1 MNKRDFGLSVSS
13 TRFDRN
19 DEKGSA
25 IVIALFVLA
34 LLGVFVAL
42 AMTRTA
48 SEAAAVG
55 NETAEG
61 RTFYAAQGS
70 LETMTRNFNKLFEV
84 KLNPTETDRD
94 AVRNGLVPG
103 LADDFTFVQEVDRV
117 SDSTTKVLN
126 GDTFSGL
133 YAIQDAWRL
142 RTTAT
147 DTQGTQVELTRN
159 ILNNRIPIFQFG
171 IFYEDDLELYRPPL
185 FSFGGRV
192 HTNRHFFIS
201 PGGENVYFDSRVT
214 AVGHIVTESWRN
226 GYSGDNYNGT
236 YIKDASGTFRQ
247 LPKNSGSVLNG
258 TPNVLTELS
267 DYPSSRLNPNWNT
280 VKATFDGNLQNDV
293 TELKLPLKVGTE
305 AGDETK
311 LIEMIKRGKEVGKDL
326 ASDTSVPSSGTPVIA
341 PVTAPVAGNPPT
353 SLTADNAI
361 MRSERFANKPGIRI
375 SLSDSKAKLPGCA
388 SGSGI
393 TPVSGQCGVRLD
405 GHRDGLGGGP
415 LTVAAATTAGNL
427 GLAARG
433 YDPMLRPMT
442 DGYRATRVNGERL
455 NGGYNT
461 KEVWI
466 KVELVSINET
476 DDSIITADVTQ
487 EFLSLGVTEEAPLNF
502 TISGYNNGLTR
513 ASSLNGTFAFPSAN
527 LTNSAPQ
534 TMRPTYPDSRSI
546 IKLQRFMIPGSE
558 IGVFDANRYL
568 NYVNNSNVVVRY
580 RTVNTDAL
588 AASGCQTTCTA
599 PAATT
604 SVDPN
609 NATFATER
617 YGHLKRATIGT
628 ENNLGIVPFPIKMYD
643 DREGLYF
650 DQVNTSSYPNANFGA
665 GATNYRKVSRNG
677 DMSMIDIDVA
687 NLRRFLRGDFNGY
700 FPSGT
705 PFATSAGTTLSS
717 AHVSEN
723 GGWVLYVSDRR
734 GDYDFD
740 GEFDMEDIYGQASG
754 TTPGNDGI
762 LQSGEDVNFNGVLDS
777 RYCNAGATLNCE
789 SERYRQATVT
799 PDLAAV
805 NDHKYYRRGVRLV
818 NGSVLPGI
826 YDAGTASNTKGFTVA
841 SENGV
846 YVKGNYNAT
855 GLSVTPPSNA
865 NSPYNNYMPFD
876 TATHIPASIVADG
889 ITILSNA
896 WVDAQSFSTPTSATT
911 AAAYAASTTRTATH
925 TQIRFAMISGDTIAS
940 RTDTPNQGST
950 ASGERTN
957 GGVHNFKRF
966 LETWTGQRLDY
977 SGSLINLFNSRNNNG
992 AFKCCGSV
1000 YNPPRRNW
1008 VFDSTFLDPGRL
1020 PPGTP
1025 YFQYVQTTGFFR
1037 SND

>member
-1 MNKRDFGLSVSS
+1 MNNRHIDLSVSN
-13 TRFDRN
+13 TTMNRK
-19 DEKGSA
+19 DERGSA

-70 LETMTRNFNKLFEV
+70 LESMTRNFNKLFEV
-84 KLNPTETDRD
+84 KLNPTNTDRD
-94 AVRNGLVPG
+94 AVRDGIVPG
-103 LADDFTFVQEVDRV
+103 LEDDFTFDQEVDLV

-147 DTQGTQVELTRN
+147 DQQGTQVQLTRN

-192 HTNRHFFIS
+192 HTNRHFFVA
-201 PGGENVYFDSRVT
+201 PGPENVYFDSRVT
-214 AVGHIVTESWRN
+214 AVGHIVTQSWRN
-226 GYSGDNYNGT
+226 GYSGDTYSGT

-247 LPKNSGSVLNG
+247 LARTSGSVING
-258 TPNVLTELS
+258 SPNVLNELG
-267 DYPSSRLNPNWNT
+267 DYPDSRLNPSWNT
-280 VKATFDGNLQNDV
+280 IRASFDGNLQNQV
-293 TELKLPLKVGTE
+293 NELKLPLKVGVE
-305 AGDETK
+305 DGDEAK

-326 ASDTSVPSSGTPVIA
+326 TSDTDVPSSATPVIA
-341 PVTAPVAGNPPT
+341 PVTAV
-353 SLTADNAI
+353 TADNAI

-388 SGSGI
+388 AGVGV
-393 TPVSGQCGVRLD
+393 TAVSGPCGVRLD
-405 GHRDGLGGGP
+405 GHSNGLGGLP
-415 LTVAAATTAGNL
+415 VNVSTITASL
-427 GLAARG
+427 DYGLAARG
-433 YDPMLRPMT
+433 YDPRAMT
-442 DGYRATRVNGERL
+442 DGYKATRVNGERL
-455 NGGYNT
+455 NGGHSN

-466 KVELVSINET
+466 KVELVSIDET

-487 EFLSLGVTEEAPLNF
+487 EFLSLGVTEEAPSA
-502 TISGYNNGLTR
+502 ISLYDRSTGALVTGTR
-513 ASSLNGTFAFPSAN
+513 ASLNNGTFSVPSTN
-527 LTNSAPQ
+527 LTASNPQ
-534 TMRPTYPDSRSI
+534 SMRTTYPDSRSI
-546 IKLQRFMIPGSE
+546 IKLQRFVIPGTE
-558 IGVFDANRYL
+558 IGVFNTTRYL
-568 NYVNNSNVVVRY
+568 NFLSSMNAVVRY
-580 RTVNTDAL
+580 RTITDAAL
-588 AASGCQTTCTA
+588 RRGCPSPCTT
-599 PAATT
+599 PATT

-609 NATFATER
+609 TGLGFDTER
-617 YGHLKRATIGT
+617 YGHLKRASIGSDT
-628 ENNLGIVPFPIKMYD
+628 NIAIVPFPIKMYD

-650 DQVNTSSYPNANFGA
+650 DQVNTTSYPNAHFGV
-665 GATNYRKVSRNG
+665 GANSHRKVSRNG
-677 DMSMIDIDVA
+677 DMSLIDIDVA

-700 FPSGT
+700 FPTGT
-705 PFATSAGTTLSS
+705 PFATVAGSTLTN
-717 AHVSEN
+717 AHVGEN

-740 GEFDMEDIYGQASG
+740 GEYDMEDIYGVASG
-754 TTPGNDGI
+754 TNPANDGV
-762 LQSGEDVNFNGVLDS
+762 LQPGEDVNFNTTLDT
-777 RYCNAGATLNCE
+777 RYCDATNTNLNCE
-789 SERYRQATVT
+789 AERYRQATVT
-799 PDLAAV
+799 PDLAAI

-826 YDAGTASNTKGFTVA
+826 YDSTTASNTRGFTVA

-855 GLSVTPPSNA
+855 GLSATPPASA
-865 NSPYNNYMPFD
+865 NSPYNNYLPFNSP
-876 TATHIPASIVADG
+876 THIPASVVADG
-889 ITILSNA
+889 ITILSNS
-896 WVDAQSFSTPTSATT
+896 WNDAQSFSTSTGPTT
-911 AAAYAASTTRTATH
+911 AAAYAASSVRVASH

-940 RTDTPNQGST
+940 RTASPNQGST
-950 ASGERTN
+950 TSGERMN

-966 LETWTGQRLDY
+966 LEHWTGQRLDY

-1037 SND
+1037 ATD